1 MDIEFEIYEENGKW
15 VARCKDYLVL
25 LESDSLDGLVDEIRR
40 WVRIRFPGK
49 NVRILLKT
57 RNGEPRFD
65 LYVPGPSLPI
75 KIDPGMFRV

>member
-1 MDIEFEIYEENGKW
+1 MDVEFEVYEESGKW

-25 LESDSLDGLVDEIRR
+25 LESNSLDGLVDEIRR

-49 NVRILLKT
+49 NVKIVLKT
-57 RNGEPRFD
+57 RRGEPRFD
-65 LYVPGPSLPI
+65 LYVPGPVLPI